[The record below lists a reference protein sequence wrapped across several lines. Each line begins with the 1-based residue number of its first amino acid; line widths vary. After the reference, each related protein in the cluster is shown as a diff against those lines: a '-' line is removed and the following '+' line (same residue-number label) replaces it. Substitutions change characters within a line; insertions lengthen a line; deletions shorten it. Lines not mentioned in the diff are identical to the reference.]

1 MIVPPDVP
9 VAGEHAMTTLPPTGT
24 QSGMILHDLSWG
36 LFPGRVTIYL
46 AEKGSIAVDRRDTW
60 DEAAMF
66 LDLGEVRKVSPT
78 GKVPVLVTEE
88 GAAITESRA
97 ILEYLE
103 DRFPEPNL
111 IGATPAE
118 RARTRELLDVLDQ
131 AATHF
136 ATWTQHGSPIF
147 IGRVEQIEGA
157 AAQARSAFF
166 EQIFVLDRMAGSG
179 PFLGGDRLTLADCVL
194 AATLRF
200 AEGLYGVRLPDAA
213 ERLRVIYRQL
223 SARPSMRPPPFPH
236 ALTAAA
242 QGLDRLPGA

>member
-1 MIVPPDVP
+1 M
-9 VAGEHAMTTLPPTGT
+9 TGT
-24 QSGMILHDLSWG
+24 ARSGAGGMILHDLSWG

-46 AEKGSIAVDRRDTW
+46 AEKGGIAVELRDTW

-66 LDLGEVRKVSPT
+66 LDLDEVRKVSPT

-88 GAAITESRA
+88 GVALTQSRA

-131 AATHF
+131 GATHF

-157 AAQARSAFF
+157 ASAARAAYF
-166 EQIFVLDRMAGSG
+166 EQIGVLERMASAG
-179 PFLGGDRLTLADCVL
+179 PFLAGDRLTLADCVL
-194 AATLRF
+194 GATARF
-200 AEGLYGVRLPDAA
+200 AEGLYGVRLPYTA
-213 ERLRVIYRQL
+213 ERLRTIYRHL
-223 SARPSMRPPPFPH
+223 SARPSMQSPLFPP
-236 ALTAAA
+236 ALKAAA
-242 QGLDRLPGA
+242 QGLDRTPGK